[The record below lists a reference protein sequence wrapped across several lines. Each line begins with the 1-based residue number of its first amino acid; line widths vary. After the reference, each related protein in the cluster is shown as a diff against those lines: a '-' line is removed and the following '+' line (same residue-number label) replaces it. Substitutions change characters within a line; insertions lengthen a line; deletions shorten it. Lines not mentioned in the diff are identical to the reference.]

1 MIEIKYI
8 KETPIEIE
16 DKAVE
21 ELINDFNSRAIEKK
35 IKYRIK
41 IKYAYP
47 HLVQGF
53 WIFENYS
60 NQISF
65 IDNYFVFVDELDE
78 EVFNEIKSILEEI
91 PQLFK
96 LEFKEES

>member
-16 DKAVE
+16 DKAIE
-21 ELINDFNSRAIEKK
+21 ELMNEFNSRAIEKN

-47 HLVQGF
+47 HLVQRF

-60 NQISF
+60 NQIAVHDSYFTF
-65 IDNYFVFVDELDE
+65 IEDLDE
-78 EVFNEIKSILEEI
+78 EVFEEIKPILEEI
-91 PQLFK
+91 TQLFK
-96 LEFKEES
+96 LEFKK